1 VFFTVFASP
10 FITTLENSNVFL
22 ILFRMAYP
30 KIRRMNN
37 LPTIEEK
44 RNLLIGLKI
53 NIKIRMI
60 ENTVQIHVVLQESI

>member
-1 VFFTVFASP
+1 
-10 FITTLENSNVFL
+10 
-22 ILFRMAYP
+22 MAYP
-30 KIRRMNN
+30 KIRRMNS

-60 ENTVQIHVVLQESI
+60 ENIVQIHVVLQEST

>member
-1 VFFTVFASP
+1 
-10 FITTLENSNVFL
+10 LENSNVFL

>member
-1 VFFTVFASP
+1 
-10 FITTLENSNVFL
+10 
-22 ILFRMAYP
+22 MAYP